1 MLLKPSTTEFEDAV
15 ERVEQELRELRLPTP
30 DQDRPRRR
38 MGPGLGISA
47 GMLLLAG
54 AFAATGLLP
63 PL

>member
-1 MLLKPSTTEFEDAV
+1 MLLKPSNSEFEDAV
-15 ERVEQELRELRLPTP
+15 VRVEQELRDLRLPPATE
-30 DQDRPRRR
+30 DRPRRR
-38 MGPGLGISA
+38 MRPGLGISA